1 MTRWAGVLTV
11 AGVLF
16 AATATTASARPEGVS
31 AGVKQTPVGG
41 CGDWVSAVAGI
52 GRWITSV
59 NGCGVFG
66 HPGYRMGFSWATQPG
81 TNTRI
86 CVEGQGYTTGSN
98 GQTVRKW
105 YSLGCGTSGG
115 GTVPVGN
122 RIVNPTVRAKTQL
135 GFLGGLYRW
144 KH

>member
-1 MTRWAGVLTV
+1 M
-11 AGVLF
+11 
-16 AATATTASARPEGVS
+16 S
-31 AGVKQTPVGG
+31 AGVKQTPV
-41 CGDWVSAVAGI
+41 
-52 GRWITSV
+52 
-59 NGCGVFG
+59 
-66 HPGYRMGFSWATQPG
+66 
-81 TNTRI
+81 RI
-86 CVEGQGYTTGSN
+86 CVEGQGYTTGAN

-122 RIVNPTVRAKTQL
+122 RIVNPTVRASTWL